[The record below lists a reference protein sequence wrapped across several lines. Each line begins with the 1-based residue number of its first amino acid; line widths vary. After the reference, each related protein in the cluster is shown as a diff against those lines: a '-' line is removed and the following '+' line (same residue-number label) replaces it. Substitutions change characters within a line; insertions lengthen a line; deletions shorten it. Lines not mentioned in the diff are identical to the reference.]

1 MPYKKPV
8 TYISGLIAGFLLFI
22 ALLAVQ
28 LNSVIY
34 NAGFQQAAI
43 DKLNIYERFIAAP
56 DLSSAKS
63 GDMPFSTA
71 FKNSITP
78 DLLNKNIKSLIDGLI
93 DFVSGRTHNL
103 PDLYIAGTDK
113 LSIATS
119 AGVTPAA
126 IEKINLQL
134 IMMFSS
140 EQNLNDILS
149 VVSLIQFILAYLPL
163 FCLLLCAA
171 IAAAASRKS
180 PPEILGWMRTSVLT
194 FFILCWVSAWL
205 IGSIPW
211 LILFLRL
218 SWLPESEVIGILS
231 DYIRYCSGSISGD
244 ILLSGLTLPVGI
256 RLADYIYGRLNDRV
270 ETSSQI
276 NSSSDLN
283 FRTTLHKT
291 GILRNRTR
299 STTIRGCS
307 KAAEARKMRFQVPI
321 MPVKPLSIRFRG
333 RTIPVLL
340 ATTTIYSTLAFILVN
355 NTDTLFHKRNLGHA
369 VSYIMGNLSYNRY
382 TDARNE
388 DVCLLNINLLNE
400 NDKTPVRNMQ
410 AAVCPLDS
418 KSGGKVINDKGAA
431 PEKTDEDGSISF
443 LLSEGEFRLELY
455 STELSGYEGQTVSAP
470 LSYDLSL
477 SSPGRTDL
485 TVILGSDAGKSSGPE
500 KSSDTG
506 ESSDASKSG
515 DTSESSDPEKLSNT
529 VESSDADKSSDPSK
543 SSSSGTTSVPIIPR
557 LKIVDASMQ
566 YMP

>member
-1 MPYKKPV
+1 MPYKKPL
-8 TYISGLIAGFLLFI
+8 TYISGLIAGFLLFF

-28 LNSVIY
+28 LNSVIF
-34 NAGFQQAAI
+34 NAGFQQAAV

-56 DLSSAKS
+56 DMSSTKS
-63 GDMPFSTA
+63 GDIPFETA

-78 DLLNKNIKSLIDGLI
+78 DLLNKNIKSLIEGLI

-113 LSIATS
+113 FSIATS

-149 VVSLIQFILAYLPL
+149 VVSLIQFILSYLPL
-163 FCLLLCAA
+163 FSLLLYAA
-171 IAAAASRKS
+171 VAAAASRKS
-180 PPEILGWMRTSVLT
+180 PPEILGLLRTSVLT
-194 FFILCWVSAWL
+194 FFILCWLSAWL
-205 IGSIPW
+205 IGSISW
-211 LILFLRL
+211 LIPFSRL
-218 SWLPESEVIGILS
+218 PGLSESEVTGILS
-231 DYIRYCSGSISGD
+231 DYIRYCSVSISAG
-244 ILLSGLTLPVGI
+244 ILLSGLI
-256 RLADYIYGRLNDRV
+256 MLAGMRFADFLYGRLNERI
-270 ETSSQI
+270 ETGSLI
-276 NSSSDLN
+276 NFSSDRNLGLI
-283 FRTTLHKT
+283 RYQS

-321 MPVKPLSIRFRG
+321 MPFMPLSTRFRG

-340 ATTTIYSTLAFILVN
+340 AATTIYSMLAFALVS
-355 NTDTLFHKRNLGHA
+355 NTGTLFHKRNLGHA

-388 DVCLLNINLLNE
+388 DVCLLNIKLLNE

-410 AAVCPLDS
+410 AAMYPLDS
-418 KSGGKVINDKGAA
+418 KSGGKVISEKEAV
-431 PEKTDEDGSISF
+431 PEKTDKDGSISF
-443 LLSEGEFRLELY
+443 LLSEGEFRLKLY
-455 STELSGYEGQTVSAP
+455 SSELSGYEGQTLSAP

-485 TVILGSDAGKSSGPE
+485 TVILGSNADKSSYAGKSSEADKPVDADKSSESEKPNDTAKPSDAGKSSDTV
-500 KSSDTG
+500 KSS
-506 ESSDASKSG
+506 E
-515 DTSESSDPEKLSNT
+515 P
-529 VESSDADKSSDPSK
+529 
-543 SSSSGTTSVPIIPR
+543 GTTSVPAIPR